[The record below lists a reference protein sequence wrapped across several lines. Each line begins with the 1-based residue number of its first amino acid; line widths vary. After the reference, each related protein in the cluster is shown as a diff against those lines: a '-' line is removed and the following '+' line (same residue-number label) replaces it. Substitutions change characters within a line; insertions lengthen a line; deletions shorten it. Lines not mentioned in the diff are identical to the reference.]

1 MMLHAF
7 DPLKWHCFV
16 LFFISC
22 FVLEKKTTEKTIHF
36 LKEEGQEHNPSEG

>member
-22 FVLEKKTTEKTIHF
+22 FVLEKTIEKAIHF